1 MPDVRVLCV
10 FYRYMMKLQ
19 PFIEGNFTIN
29 GYTEITFDVQETT
42 RNVTL
47 HINDISTLN
56 DTIKVSNRCIN
67 INMCNILF

>member
-56 DTIKVSNRCIN
+56 DTIKVSNRCIY
-67 INMCNILF
+67 MCNILS